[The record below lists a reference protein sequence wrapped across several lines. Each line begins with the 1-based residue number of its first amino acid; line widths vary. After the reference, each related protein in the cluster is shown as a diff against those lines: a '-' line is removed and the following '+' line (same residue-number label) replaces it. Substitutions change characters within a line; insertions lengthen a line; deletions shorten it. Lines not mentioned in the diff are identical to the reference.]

1 MKLHKVSDAVKIPR
15 EHGIIVMTAC
25 KSEMVRLEISVGM
38 VLFNFKPAEY
48 SPFQSWEIIAQEPF
62 YHLE

>member
-38 VLFNFKPAEY
+38 VLFNFKPAK
-48 SPFQSWEIIAQEPF
+48 
-62 YHLE
+62 